1 MMLSGQ
7 YTTISRLKQQS
18 CFRLLNRP
26 GETSLGQPPSEANMR
41 LLLRHE
47 RGRGLRSRMRSHAAA
62 TAAPAS
68 HNELPATARPKPEV
82 VHHRG
87 VVIGKV
93 DFVVVGDAH
102 GVRDVAVPVANN
114 ELPASAGAEVEVL
127 RYGGVVVSQVDLI
140 AVDHADCRSSVAIPI
155 AKDQLPATARTDVEV
170 LRHGRVVV
178 GRVDLV
184 AVADA
189 HPVRPVAGPLV

>member
-1 MMLSGQ
+1 MMRSGQ

-47 RGRGLRSRMRSHAAA
+47 RWRGLRSRMRWHAAA

-68 HNELPATARPKPEV
+68 HDELPASSGAKPEV
-82 VHHRG
+82 LRHRG

-93 DFVVVGDAH
+93 NFVVVGDAH
-102 GVRDVAVPVANN
+102 GVCAVAVPIPED
-114 ELPASAGAEVEVL
+114 ELPRGAGAKPEVL
-127 RYGGVVVSQVDLI
+127 RYGLIVIGQIDFVIIHNAHGVSP
-140 AVDHADCRSSVAIPI
+140 VAIPV
-155 AKDQLPATARTDVEV
+155 AKDQLPGCARAEPEM
-170 LRHGRVVV
+170 GINAGIVVALKNFV
-178 GRVDLV
+178 V
-184 AVADA
+184 AVYA
-189 HPVRPVAGPLV
+189 